1 MVIDGATK
9 QCYKI
14 GHSKN
19 KVSDG
24 VFVELKNI
32 LSQKGDFGGVKNHD
46 RNTFITVII
55 YVYNFHL
62 VLHIFS
68 NCCLIFVIVRSTSI
82 SPK

>member
-14 GHSKN
+14 CHSEN

-24 VFVELKNI
+24 VFVEHKKYINP
-32 LSQKGDFGGVKNHD
+32 KGDFGGVKTHD
-46 RNTFITVII
+46 WHTFIKVII

-62 VLHIFS
+62 VHIFC
-68 NCCLIFVIVRSTSI
+68 NCSI
-82 SPK
+82 LFGI